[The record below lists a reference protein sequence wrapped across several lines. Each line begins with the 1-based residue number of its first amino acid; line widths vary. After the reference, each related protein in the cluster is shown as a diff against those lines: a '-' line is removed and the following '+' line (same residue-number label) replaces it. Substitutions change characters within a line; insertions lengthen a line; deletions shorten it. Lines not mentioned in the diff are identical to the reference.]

1 MALSKK
7 IAAFCE
13 NFKELEIPISVYDK
27 ATEGIIDGTGV
38 GIAAKD
44 YDFSKSIIKTLSQ
57 LLRNEKF

>member
-38 GIAAKD
+38 GIVCKR
-44 YDFSKSIIKTLSQ
+44 L
-57 LLRNEKF
+57 